1 MTDAYVHVIVEPGAV
16 SHAVEEISGLEVVD
30 AAHTVTGE
38 FDIIA
43 QLELGDKEEIPEAVA
58 DDIHA
63 IDGVV
68 DTVTN
73 VAFEP

>member
-1 MTDAYVHVIVEPGAV
+1 MTDAYVNIMVEPGAV
-16 SHAVEEISGLEVVD
+16 SHAVDEIAGLESVA

-38 FDIIA
+38 YDIIA
-43 QLELGDKEEIPEAVA
+43 QLELSSKDDIPAAVA

-63 IDGVV
+63 VSGVL
-68 DTVTN
+68 DTFTN

>member
-16 SHAVEEISGLEVVD
+16 SNAVEEISALEVVD

-38 FDIIA
+38 FDVIA
-43 QLELGDKEEIPEAVA
+43 QLELGGKEEIPEAVA

-63 IDGVV
+63 ISGVV